1 VAGTGEDSE
10 HRGLRAA
17 LHRLPRRTLAHASLL
32 VVLLLTGCAVAVLV
46 DVPDVPTLRER
57 LDSLGA
63 PGWAALLV
71 GLALATLA
79 PVPRTALS
87 VLAGVLAGFWGG
99 LALALGSGVLG
110 ALAGFGLARWLGR
123 EAVTRL
129 AGPRLARADALLSR
143 RGTLAV
149 LTGRLLPVTPFT
161 LVSYAGGL
169 SGIRL
174 RSYLTGSA
182 LGLVPGTVLHV
193 TIGAT
198 VGAAGDTSGPVLLL
212 SLAPL
217 GLALVGLALARRWH
231 LRRRSGEQPL
241 AASGVV

>member
-1 VAGTGEDSE
+1 MSRLSSALRRLPRTTL
-10 HRGLRAA
+10 LRAA
-17 LHRLPRRTLAHASLL
+17 LLLA
-32 VVLLLTGCAVAVLV
+32 LLLAGCVLAVLV
-46 DVPDVPTLRER
+46 DVPDVGTLRDW

-110 ALAGFGLARWLGR
+110 ALAGFALARWLGR
-123 EAVTRL
+123 DTVTRL
-129 AGPRLARADALLSR
+129 AGPRLARADALLSE

-149 LTGRLLPVTPFT
+149 LTGRLIPVTPFT

-169 SGIRL
+169 SGIPL
-174 RSYLTGSA
+174 RSYLVGSTV
-182 LGLVPGTVLHV
+182 GLVPGTLLHV

-198 VGAAGDTSGPVLLL
+198 VGAAGSTGGPVLLL
-212 SLAPL
+212 SLIP
-217 GLALVGLALARRWH
+217 LALALAALVVVRRFS
-231 LRRRSGEQPL
+231 RRRSR
-241 AASGVV
+241 V